1 MRFTLSTALALA
13 VLATPAMA
21 QEIGGDVAEDAERA
35 SSRSEIAPYIEAAQ
49 VVTAQLEPGDDV
61 VTYTR
66 LAAGVD
72 ASLGARYSEGSVSLR
87 YERRIGYSDEVSDA
101 DTLSGIARAA
111 VALAGPNVTLE
122 AGGLASRTRVE
133 GSGAVTQGDFGARD
147 DATSQIYS
155 VYAGPSVQTQVGV
168 AEVTGA
174 YRVGYTRA
182 EAPDAVVLAPGQ
194 QPVDIFDEAVTH
206 NAAIRAGVAPD
217 TVLPV
222 GVGVGAGWNRQ
233 DVSNLD
239 QRIDDKY
246 VRADVTVP
254 VSPNVALVG
263 GVGYEDVEI
272 SSRDVLRDADGDPV
286 RGTDGRFVTD
296 ESGPRQIAYQ
306 TDGLIWDVGV
316 MWRPSDRTSLLAAVG
331 RRYGSTTYYGTLSY
345 APNQRSSLNVSV
357 YDNLNSFGGQVVG
370 VLDDLGTDFDAFRNP
385 ISGDLGG
392 CVIGAGEGNNC
403 ALAQLGSIRSAVYRS
418 RGVSA
423 SYGLDLGRT
432 QAGFGVGYDRR
443 RFIGAQGTVLAAL
456 DGIVD
461 ESYWLAAY
469 ASRRLDRLSQLS
481 LGASATVF
489 DSGVDASADALGYS
503 LQAAYN
509 RNFLAGLSGTAAI
522 GLDGIT
528 RDSLPDYQAASALVG
543 VRYTF

>member
-1 MRFTLSTALALA
+1 MRFTLTTVLALA
-13 VLATPAMA
+13 AIGAPAAA
-21 QEIGGDVAEDAERA
+21 QDIGGEIAEEAARQGRQVEV
-35 SSRSEIAPYIEAAQ
+35 APYIEAAQ

-72 ASLGARYSEGSVSLR
+72 AGFGARYSEGSVSLR
-87 YERRIGYSDEVSDA
+87 YERRIGYGDEVADA
-101 DTLSGIARAA
+101 DTLSGIARTALA
-111 VALAGPNVTLE
+111 VAGPNVTLE
-122 AGGLASRTRVE
+122 AGALASRTRVE
-133 GSGAVTQGDFGARD
+133 NSGAITSGDFGAND
-147 DATSQIYS
+147 DSTSQIYS
-155 VYAGPSVQTQVGV
+155 VYAGPSVQTQVGA

-182 EAPDAVVLAPGQ
+182 EAPDAFVAAPGSE
-194 QPVDIFDEAVTH
+194 PVDIFDEAVTH
-206 NAAIRAGVAPD
+206 NAAVRAGLAPD

-254 VSPNVALVG
+254 VSPTVALVG
-263 GVGYEDVEI
+263 GVGYEDVEV

-286 RGTDGRFVTD
+286 RGPDGRFVTD
-296 ESGPRQIAYQ
+296 ESAPRQIAYE

-316 MWRPSDRTSLLAAVG
+316 MWRPSRRTTASATVG
-331 RRYGSTTYYGTLSY
+331 RRYGSTTYYGSLAY
-345 APNQRSSLNVSV
+345 APTPRSAINVSV
-357 YDNLNSFGGQVVG
+357 YDNLNSFGGQVLG
-370 VLDDLGTDFDAFRNP
+370 ALSDLGTDFDAFRNP

-392 CVIGAGEGNNC
+392 CVIGANEGNNC
-403 ALAQLGSIRSAVYRS
+403 ALAQLGSIRSAVYRN
-418 RGVSA
+418 RGISA
-423 SYGLDLGRT
+423 SYGVSLGRT
-432 QAGFGVGYDRR
+432 QAGFGIGYDRR
-443 RFIGAQGTVLAAL
+443 TFIGAEGTILAAL

-461 ESYWLAAY
+461 ENYWLAAY
-469 ASRRLDRLSQLS
+469 ASRRLDRQSQLS
-481 LGASATVF
+481 LGASATYF
-489 DSGVDASADALGYS
+489 DSGFAENADALGYS

-509 RNFLAGLSGTAAI
+509 RNFVAGLSGTAAV

-543 VRYTF
+543 LRYTF